1 MSEPTPFRPTGT
13 KTEAPAM
20 RWQGQRVDAVDGG
33 ALPGLAQ
40 ITGLVRSVQT
50 PEFQGITFHEVL
62 AKSAL
67 NHVAATARVMPGEYT
82 INPYRGCSHACVYCY
97 ARPTHEHL
105 GMGLGDDF
113 ETQIVVKTN
122 IAEVLRRELSRKR
135 VLPDRVALGTNTD
148 PYQRAE
154 GRYALM
160 PGIIDA
166 LTDARMPFSILT
178 KGTLIRRDIGRL
190 RRAADHV
197 DVQLGLSIAV
207 LDDDLQRSIEPG
219 TPSAT
224 ARLETLK
231 AIRDAGL
238 DCTVFAAPLLPGL
251 TDSAEQID
259 SLVGALADA
268 GATNVLPTLL
278 YLQPG
283 VKELYFAWLQRER
296 PDLVAGYG
304 RLYAG
309 GTQASGDYQKLVYR
323 RLRDAL
329 VRHGLP
335 IPNRDTHELF
345 QLRGKRPSPAASD
358 APAAPTLF

>member
-1 MSEPTPFRPTGT
+1 MNEPTPFRPTGT

-296 PDLVAGYG
+296 PDLVAGYR

-345 QLRGKRPSPAASD
+345 QLRGKRPSPAPSEV
-358 APAAPTLF
+358 PAAPTLF

>member
-1 MSEPTPFRPTGT
+1 MDHATDPTVDAAADTSG
-13 KTEAPAM
+13 M
-20 RWQGQRVDAVDGG
+20 RWQGQRIDAVDAG
-33 ALPGLAQ
+33 ALPGLGQVA
-40 ITGLVRSVQT
+40 GLVRSVRT

-67 NHVAATARVMPGEYT
+67 NHVPATAKVMPGEYT

-113 ETQIVVKTN
+113 ESQIVVKTN
-122 IAEVLRRELSRKR
+122 IAEVLRRELARKR
-135 VLPDRVALGTNTD
+135 VLPERVALGTNTD

-166 LTDARMPFSILT
+166 LTDARLPFSILT
-178 KGTLIRRDIGRL
+178 KGTLIRRDIERL
-190 RRAADHV
+190 RRAADVV

-224 ARLETLK
+224 ARLDTLR

-251 TDSAEQID
+251 TDSADQID
-259 SLVGALADA
+259 GLVAALADA

-283 VKELYFAWLQRER
+283 VKELYFGWLGRER
-296 PDLVAGYG
+296 PDLLPGYR
-304 RLYAG
+304 RLYSG

-329 VRHGLP
+329 ACHGLP
-335 IPNRDTHELF
+335 IPNRETHELF
-345 QLRGKRPSPAASD
+345 QLRGKRPV
-358 APAAPTLF
+358 PAAPETQSLPTLF